1 MILKSLKIIIIL
13 LFINIG
19 LCSNSFKSERK
30 TDFTTSLNI
39 DKIAT
44 QYRYYNNDSLFF
56 SFEVGVFPLEFV
68 SPGVYWINKDLYH
81 LGDLYEWNIWS
92 LISGSDGR
100 PYQFKI
106 FHGVNKKYGKN
117 KKNIRGNFISYSAHS
132 RFDEK
137 IYTLPSYQIGY
148 ENKYV
153 QSYSKISQVISKIQL
168 SFLLFGRD
176 FDEQVIRA
184 QYLKKGMIPDFLPF
198 VDMDKLVWNTR
209 IHWSI
214 TTRFDRDVKLYVERP
229 FFINLGKYYLYF
241 TFGVGAKIYTPYTIY
256 KDNTFQVESSD
267 MKIVPVINADIYFPY
282 DQLFF

>member
-1 MILKSLKIIIIL
+1 MFL

-19 LCSNSFKSERK
+19 LYGNALKSERK
-30 TDFTTSLNI
+30 TDFTTNLNI
-39 DKIAT
+39 DKIAA

-68 SPGVYWINKDLYH
+68 SPGVYWIDKDLYH
-81 LGDLYEWNIWS
+81 LGDIYEWNIWS
-92 LISGSDGR
+92 LISGSEGK

-132 RFDEK
+132 RFDAK
-137 IYTLPSYQIGY
+137 IYALPSYQIGY

-153 QSYSKISQVISKIQL
+153 QFYSKMSQVISKIQL

-176 FDEQVIRA
+176 FDEQVIKA
-184 QYLKKGMIPDFLPF
+184 QYLKRGMIPDFLPL
-198 VDMDKLVWNTR
+198 VDMNKLVWETR

-214 TTRFDRDVKLYVERP
+214 TTRFDRNIKLYVDRP
-229 FFINLGKYYLYF
+229 YFIDLGKYYLYL
-241 TFGVGAKIYTPYTIY
+241 TFGIGAKIYTPYTIY

-267 MKIVPVINADIYFPY
+267 MKINPVINANIYFPY
-282 DQLFF
+282 NQLFF